1 MVGKKILEVLGFVF
15 FCGKDFKIKAQ
26 IKKKIVPL
34 NVQIRKKLYS
44 NVKKAD

>member
-1 MVGKKILEVLGFVF
+1 MVGKKILEVLGFF